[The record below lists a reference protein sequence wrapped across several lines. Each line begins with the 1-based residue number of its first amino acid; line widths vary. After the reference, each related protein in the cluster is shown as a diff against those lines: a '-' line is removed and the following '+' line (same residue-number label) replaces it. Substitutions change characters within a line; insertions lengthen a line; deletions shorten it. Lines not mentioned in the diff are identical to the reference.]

1 LVGDLTIEE
10 DRIGS
15 RKAVALEGLVKL
27 TVDSASVDT
36 EYNVRDATDINVSM
50 LDTTDDKETMG

>member
-1 LVGDLTIEE
+1 MIEE
-10 DRIGS
+10 DRIGL
-15 RKAVALEGLVKL
+15 RKAVALAGLVKL

-50 LDTTDDKETMG
+50 LDTTDDRETIG